1 MSDDSPVRK
10 RRLRNFLLDPRF
22 QLKYAAL
29 IALTGGLLFGVMGA
43 LFYGQV
49 RVSTEIAAIDRL
61 AGRAAPRPAPAAPAA
76 EKPKPAP
83 APSGFRVESE
93 PIEVIG
99 DDAPPPTDPTPEGR
113 PAAFEDELEQRLA
126 EGDTRLL
133 TRLVICWAVLVV
145 MLFLL
150 GILVTHRIVGPLY
163 VVDRYLGRIIAGEPV
178 RFRPLRKGDE
188 FQALFERVQEL
199 AAQLDRERAH
209 DVATI
214 EAALRAVRQHAR
226 GAEPE
231 ALAAALAPL
240 EALAAERGVELVG
253 PREAG

>member
-1 MSDDSPVRK
+1 MSDGSPVRK
-10 RRLRNFLLDPRF
+10 RRLRNFLLDPAF

-29 IALTGGLLFGVMGA
+29 IALTGGLVFGVMGA

-49 RVSTEIAAIDRL
+49 RVSTEIAALDRL
-61 AGRAAPRPAPAAPAA
+61 GGRAAPAPVETPEA
-76 EKPKPAP
+76 EAPKPAP
-83 APSGFRVESE
+83 STNGFKVESE
-93 PIEVIG
+93 PIEVVG
-99 DDAPPPTDPTPEGR
+99 KEAPVEAPTESAGV
-113 PAAFEDELEQRLA
+113 FEDELEQRLA

-133 TRLVICWAVLVV
+133 TRLVICWAVLVL

-163 VVDRYLGRIIAGEPV
+163 VVDRYLARIIAGDPV
-178 RFRPLRKGDE
+178 QFRPLRKGDE

-214 EAALRAVRQHAR
+214 EGALRAVRQHAR
-226 GAEPE
+226 GADPE
-231 ALAAALAPL
+231 ALAQALAPL

-253 PREAG
+253 PAVR